1 MSRVGRKPISV
12 PKNVTVQIMDKN
24 VVEVKG
30 PKGTL
35 KRAFH
40 PEVSIS
46 LDDGII
52 TVTRPSDT
60 PFYKAIHGTTR
71 ALLNNMVVGVVEGF
85 SKKLLINEKTYKA
98 AVNGKNIELSLGYSH
113 PIVLEIPS
121 GLTVTVEGQGISVFG
136 IDRELVGA
144 FSQKLRHLRKVDP
157 YKAKGIIYDGE
168 RIRRKAGKT
177 VASGAK

>member
-12 PKNVTVQIMDKN
+12 PKNVTIQILEN
-24 VVEVKG
+24 NTIEVKG

-35 KRAFH
+35 KRVFR
-40 PEVSIS
+40 PEVSIK
-46 LDDGII
+46 LNEGTL
-52 TVTRPSDT
+52 TVERSSDS
-60 PFYKAIHGTTR
+60 PFFKAIHGTTR
-71 ALLNNMVVGVVEGF
+71 ALINNMVVGVVEGF
-85 SKKLLINEKTYKA
+85 IKKLFINEKTYKA

-113 PIVLEIPS
+113 LIVLEIPQ
-121 GLTVTVEGQGISVFG
+121 GLTVAVDGQTISVSG

-157 YKAKGIIYDGE
+157 YKVKGIIYVGE

>member
-1 MSRVGRKPISV
+1 MSRVGRKPIAV
-12 PKNVTVQIMDKN
+12 PKNVTVQIFDNN

-40 PEVSIS
+40 PEVSIK
-46 LDDGII
+46 LNEGVL
-52 TVTRPSDT
+52 TVERSSDS

-71 ALLNNMVVGVVEGF
+71 ALLNNMITGVVGGF
-85 SKKLLINEKTYKA
+85 KKKLLVNEKTYKA
-98 AVNGKNIELSLGYSH
+98 AVNGKNIELLLGYSH
-113 PIVLEIPS
+113 PIILEIPT
-121 GLTVTVEGQGISVFG
+121 GLEISVDGQSISVTG
-136 IDRELVGA
+136 IDKELVGA
-144 FSQKLRHLRKVDP
+144 FSQKLRHFRKVDP
-157 YKAKGIIYDGE
+157 YKAKGIIYEGE